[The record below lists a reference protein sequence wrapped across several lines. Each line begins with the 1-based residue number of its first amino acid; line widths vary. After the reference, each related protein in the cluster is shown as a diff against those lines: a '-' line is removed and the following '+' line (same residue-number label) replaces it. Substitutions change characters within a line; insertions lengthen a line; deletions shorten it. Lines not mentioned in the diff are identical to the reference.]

1 MTSQGEN
8 MKETVVVITGASS
21 GIGAALAELLSSR
34 GASVVLAA
42 RRIEALQAV
51 AARCGKNALAV
62 AADVTRREDVRR
74 VRDEALARFERIDV
88 WVNNAGQGI
97 TRVPS
102 ALTDEDID
110 QMMLQNVKSALYGMQ
125 EVLPHFKERN
135 AGHVINISSLLGRN
149 PYVMPRA
156 AYSGAKHFLNAL
168 TANFRMEVQQ
178 THPGIRFSL
187 VSPGVVATDFGLN
200 ARHGGND
207 SRSFP
212 DAQPV
217 AEVAAVIAGVIESKR
232 PDVYTRRG
240 ARERIL
246 NYYSTLAEDP

>member
-1 MTSQGEN
+1 MDSS
-8 MKETVVVITGASS
+8 VVVITGASS
-21 GIGAALAELLSSR
+21 GIGAALAELLGSQ
-34 GASVVLAA
+34 GASVVLVA
-42 RRIEALQAV
+42 RRGEPLRAV
-51 AARCGKNALAV
+51 AARCGDRALAV

-74 VRDEALARFERIDV
+74 VKEEALARFGRIDV

-97 TRVPS
+97 TRAPS
-102 ALTDEDID
+102 ALTDDDID
-110 QMMLQNVKSALYGMQ
+110 QMVLQNVNSALYGMQ

-135 AGHVINISSLLGRN
+135 AGHVINISSMLGRN
-149 PYVMPRA
+149 PYVMARS

-178 THPGIRFSL
+178 THPGIQFSL

-217 AEVAAVIAGVIESKR
+217 AEVAAVIAGVIESRR

-246 NYYSTLAEDP
+246 NYYAGLAEDP